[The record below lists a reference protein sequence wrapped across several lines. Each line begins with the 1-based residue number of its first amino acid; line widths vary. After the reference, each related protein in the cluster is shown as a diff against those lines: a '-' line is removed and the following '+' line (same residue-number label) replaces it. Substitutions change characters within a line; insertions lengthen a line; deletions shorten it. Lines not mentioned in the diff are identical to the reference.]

1 MIREA
6 ESEDVPEYNEELFE
20 TSREVKY
27 IVLIIYDISDNKHRL
42 KISKYLNSFGQRV
55 QKSCFEAR
63 LNKNQYRRLIEGLKK
78 KLKEDD
84 NVRVYK
90 ILGQEEIETFGNKD
104 YEELEDVI
112 II

>member
-1 MIREA
+1 MIREV
-6 ESEDVPEYNEELFE
+6 ELEDEEEYREELFAAN
-20 TSREVKY
+20 REVKY

-42 KISKYLNSFGQRV
+42 KISKYLSSFGQRV

-63 LNKNQYRRLIEGLKK
+63 LNKNQYQRLVEGLKK
-78 KLKEDD
+78 RLKQED